1 MKKIRYLFLLLLFS
15 CNHRTPNCR
24 IYAADIIRSNP
35 KKVYIAYR
43 KKDTILGISDY
54 GRQKTKNGAYYFF
67 PTGELKSYKF
77 FETDSGYDYAEEYDQ
92 MGQLVKTTGH
102 PLVDVD
108 IREVNIDS
116 AIVGYYLFSLHKR
129 YRNAKVLIST
139 GQVFNPDLKDDTSY
153 SNMKSFSIS
162 LNTRDLSRFGIVFSC
177 DYENTCTLQKYS
189 IQDTL
194 RLIKNPKLN
203 EDDGQ

>member
-1 MKKIRYLFLLLLFS
+1 MKKIRYLFLLILFS
-15 CNHRTPNCR
+15 CNLRRSNCR
-24 IYAADIIRSNP
+24 IYAADILRSNP
-35 KKVYIAYR
+35 KKVYITYH

-54 GRQKTKNGAYYFF
+54 GRDKTKAGAYYFY
-67 PTGELKSYKF
+67 PDGELESYKF
-77 FETDSGYDYAEEYDQ
+77 FETDSAYDYDEEYDQ
-92 MGQLVKTTGH
+92 TGQLVKTTGR
-102 PLVDVD
+102 PLVDVR

-116 AIVGYYLFSLHKR
+116 AIIGYYLFSLHKR

-139 GQVFNPDLKDDTSY
+139 GQVFNPDLRDDTSY

-194 RLIKNPKLN
+194 RLIKNPRLN
-203 EDDGQ
+203 EDE